1 MTMPEMQ
8 KEIANLRMVLAS
20 IRGKEDELRN
30 AQRQFKRQLNRAPA
44 NTIRGGNSLDAT
56 IGIMQEIQ
64 ERLDD
69 VESKQK
75 QLAAV
80 RKRTDDELQALQLTD
95 QISQAK
101 KELRSIRTSESVT
114 PEGQMSRLD
123 RIEEL
128 ERFIEEASIRAG
140 QAITG
145 ELDDEPR
152 SL

>member
-8 KEIANLRMVLAS
+8 KAIANLRMVLAS
-20 IRGKEDELRN
+20 IRGKEGELRS
-30 AQRQFKRQLNRAPA
+30 AQRQFQRQLIRAPS

-75 QLAAV
+75 QLEAIK
-80 RKRTDDELQALQLTD
+80 KRTQDELQALQLTD
-95 QISQAK
+95 RIEQAK
-101 KELRSIRTSESVT
+101 NELKSIRIDPPVT
-114 PEGQMSRLD
+114 PEGEMSRLD

-140 QAITG
+140 QAIAG
-145 ELDDEPR
+145 DLDDEHRWP
-152 SL
+152 